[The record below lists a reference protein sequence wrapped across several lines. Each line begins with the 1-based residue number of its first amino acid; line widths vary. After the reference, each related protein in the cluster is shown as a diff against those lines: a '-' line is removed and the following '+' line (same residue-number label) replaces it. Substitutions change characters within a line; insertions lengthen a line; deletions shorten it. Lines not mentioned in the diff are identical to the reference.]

1 MSVSPMSSSPGLSAG
16 AAEFSAA
23 GLPAEGEPVLAH
35 FRLTAQAD
43 PNMLSRLLEHFAKRS
58 LVPERWLSQRV
69 ADPEDDLLQIEVA
82 CQMRDAD
89 TVQYVGRCLA
99 QIPGVVGCVVLSD

>member
-1 MSVSPMSSSPGLSAG
+1 MSSSPVLSTALSAG

-23 GLPAEGEPVLAH
+23 GLPAEGDPVLAH
-35 FRLTAQAD
+35 FRLAALAD

-69 ADPEDDLLQIEVA
+69 AGPEGDMLQVEA
-82 CQMRDAD
+82 ECHLRDAD
-89 TVQYVGRCLA
+89 TAQYVGRCLA